1 MPVRRINDFQEF
13 ISMTV
18 APSAASRRRPPPR
31 RREWNIRGLW
41 HNVGFRN
48 VLAQIIVTGV
58 ILGTA
63 IFMIN
68 NAMSALDKRGISTGF
83 DFLWREAGFAIGE
96 TPIAFTSSDSFLR
109 AYGVAILNTLR
120 VSALAIVVATVL
132 GVIVGIARL
141 SSNVIIARLAS
152 AYVELF
158 RNTPQLVQI
167 VFWYTLMSMLPHP
180 KQAMSLFDQFFL
192 SNRGFY
198 FPWPGDDPVYGWML
212 LAFVAACITAW
223 GIVRWADAHRRKTGR
238 IRPVLMW
245 NMALIVAAPL
255 LVWVAGGAP
264 TEMSIPALRGF
275 NFRGG
280 ASLTP
285 EFLALLLGLSLYIAA
300 FIAEIVR
307 SGIQSIDRGQIEA
320 ARSIS
325 LSNFDMY
332 RRIILP
338 QALRVMVPPGAAQY
352 VSTVKNSS
360 LGVAIGYPELFN
372 VNNTI
377 TTISGNTIEAIGIM
391 MLVYLSIAF
400 SIAIV
405 MNLYNKSVQLKER

>member
-1 MPVRRINDFQEF
+1 
-13 ISMTV
+13 MTV

-31 RREWNIRGLW
+31 RRDWNLRGLW

-58 ILGTA
+58 IIGTA
-63 IFMIN
+63 VFMIN
-68 NAMSALDKRGISTGF
+68 NALTAMDKRGISTGF

-96 TPIAFTSSDSFLR
+96 TPIAFTSSDNFLR
-109 AYGVAILNTLR
+109 AYIVAILNTLR
-120 VSALAIVVATVL
+120 VSVLAIVMATAV
-132 GVIVGIARL
+132 GVIIGIARL

-180 KQAMSLFDQFFL
+180 KQAMSLFDGAFL
-192 SNRGFY
+192 SNRGLY
-198 FPWPGDDPVYGWML
+198 FPWPGDNPVYGWML
-212 LAFVAACITAW
+212 LAFVAACIAAW
-223 GIVRWADAHRRKTGR
+223 GIVKWADAQRRKTGR
-238 IRPVLMW
+238 VRPVLVL
-245 NMALIVAAPL
+245 NLSLVLAAPL
-255 LVWVAGGAP
+255 LVWIGGGMP
-264 TEMSIPALRGF
+264 TDMSIPALRGF

-307 SGIQSIDRGQIEA
+307 SGIQSIDRGQLEA
-320 ARSIS
+320 ATSIS
-325 LSNFDMY
+325 LSKADTY

-338 QALRVMVPPGAAQY
+338 QALRVMVPPATAQY

-372 VNNTI
+372 INNTI

-391 MLVYLSIAF
+391 MMVYLSIAF

>member
-1 MPVRRINDFQEF
+1 
-13 ISMTV
+13 MTV

-31 RREWNIRGLW
+31 RRDWNIRGLW

-58 ILGTA
+58 IIGTA
-63 IFMIN
+63 VFMIN
-68 NAMSALDKRGISTGF
+68 NALTAMDKRGISTGF

-109 AYGVAILNTLR
+109 AYTVAILNTLR
-120 VSALAIVVATVL
+120 VSVLAIVMATAV
-132 GVIVGIARL
+132 GVIIGIARL

-180 KQAMSLFDQFFL
+180 KQAMSLFDGVFL
-192 SNRGFY
+192 SNRGLY
-198 FPWPGDDPVYGWML
+198 FPWPGDNPVYGWML
-212 LAFVAACITAW
+212 LAFVIACIAAW
-223 GIVRWADAHRRKTGR
+223 GIVKWADAQRRKTGR
-238 IRPVLMW
+238 VRPVLML
-245 NMALIVAAPL
+245 NLSLMLAAPL
-255 LVWVAGGAP
+255 LVWIVGGTP

-307 SGIQSIDRGQIEA
+307 SGIQSIDRGQLEA
-320 ARSIS
+320 ATSIS
-325 LSNFDMY
+325 LSKADTY

-338 QALRVMVPPGAAQY
+338 QALRVMVPPATAQY

-372 VNNTI
+372 INNTI

-391 MLVYLSIAF
+391 MMVYLSIAF